1 MPHKQKNGGVLA
13 RLKQSP
19 VLKALG
25 PGLIT
30 GAADDDPSGI
40 ATYSQA
46 GAQFGF
52 AITWTLLF
60 TYPLMTVIQE
70 ISALIGRTTGRGIA
84 ANLRRHYPNWIL
96 QLIVFLIVIANA
108 INIGADLGAMADA
121 VTLLIGGPALAYV
134 VVFGLVCAG
143 LEVFIP
149 YNRYVSVLRWLT
161 FALFAYFGTVLV
173 VKVPWG
179 EAIKGFLVPTLSSDA
194 DFWTVVVAIFG
205 TTISPYLFIWQA
217 SQEVEEIDNVPER
230 QPLTEAPQQGKSAI
244 SRIRVDT
251 FIGMAFS
258 NLVALAIMFTTAA
271 TLNAAGTTDIQ
282 TSSQAAEALKPIA
295 GPFAFTIFALGVI
308 GTGLLAVPVLA
319 GSAAY
324 AICEARKWP
333 VGLARKPLEARAFYA
348 TIVIATLSGV
358 VITFSPLDPI
368 KALFWS
374 AVING
379 VVSVPVMTMMM
390 LIGSNATIM
399 KDFRI
404 SGALKYIGWLATAV
418 MLAASAGMIITS
430 MMS

>member
-1 MPHKQKNGGVLA
+1 MQHKEKTGGWLP
-13 RLKQSP
+13 RLRQSR
-19 VLKALG
+19 VFKALG

-60 TYPLMTVIQE
+60 TYPLMAVIQE
-70 ISALIGRTTGRGIA
+70 ISALIGRTTGQGVA
-84 ANLRRHYPNWIL
+84 ANLRRHYPNLIL
-96 QLIVFLIVIANA
+96 QIVVFLVVIANT

-121 VTLLIGGPALAYV
+121 VTLLVGGPALAYV
-134 VVFGLVCAG
+134 VAFGLLCAG

-149 YNRYVSVLRWLT
+149 YRRYVSVLRWLT
-161 FALFAYFGTVLV
+161 VALFAYFGTVLV
-173 VKVPWG
+173 VKVPWV
-179 EAIKGFLVPTLSSDA
+179 EAVKGFLIPTLSYSP

-217 SQEVEEIDNVPER
+217 SQEVEEIGNVRER
-230 QPLTEAPQQGKSAI
+230 QPLTKVPEQGKSAI

-271 TLNAAGTTDIQ
+271 TLNSAGITDIQ

-295 GPFAFTIFALGVI
+295 GQFAFTIFALGVI

-333 VGLARKPLEARAFYA
+333 IGLARKPLQARAFYA
-348 TIVIATLSGV
+348 TIVIAILSGIA
-358 VITFSPLDPI
+358 ITFSPLDPI

-379 VVSVPVMTMMM
+379 VVSAPVMAMMM
-390 LIGSNATIM
+390 LIGSNPKIM
-399 KDFRI
+399 KGFAI
-404 SGALKYIGWLATAV
+404 SGALKYIGWVATGV
-418 MLAASAGMIITS
+418 MAAASIGMVVTS
-430 MMS
+430 LT